1 LGHTPGKTE
10 TTEPTCDAAGY
21 ERVCCT
27 VCGEIL
33 SETVKEALGHKFYEG
48 TCTVCGEADPDWV
61 EPAYTLGDINND
73 GAINGKD
80 SNQLKQILSGG
91 TVPTELEQ
99 KAADV
104 NGDGTVNGVDA
115 NVFAQFLAGAIGGF

>member
-1 LGHTPGKTE
+1 MTDNGF
-10 TTEPTCDAAGY
+10 
-21 ERVCCT
+21 T
-27 VCGEIL
+27 VEGVEKDIATAMQGVDVFNHNL
-33 SETVKEALGHKFYEG
+33 ETVERMTPLVRSKAQYRRSLEVLSTA
-48 TCTVCGEADPDWV
+48 AR
-61 EPAYTLGDINND
+61 
-73 GAINGKD
+73 
-80 SNQLKQILSGG
+80 LSGG